1 MNQEDITEAIKTL
14 RKLGAETRLIEAKSA
29 KGGFPKCYDTISS
42 FSNKYGG
49 IIIFGLNEN
58 AGFKTE
64 GVYDVKDLQ
73 KKLAEIGQNA
83 MTPSIHMDILPLIFE
98 GKDIVAARIHELP
111 QSEKPCFRTQDGMS
125 RGSFTRVG
133 DCDEHMTSYEIY
145 ALQSYRE
152 GVQEDLRPIKRAEL
166 DDLNREE
173 LDKYIQKIKQ
183 EKPNFSKNNRDK
195 ALKLSGI
202 RSDSHPTLAGLLV
215 FGDYPQAFCPQLFVA
230 CAAMPSD
237 ELGKTGKDGQ
247 RFDDN
252 QRIEGTIEE
261 MLTGTLSFLRRN
273 MKTKVII
280 DESGKRKDI
289 PEYPM
294 LALREAVANA
304 LVHRDYS
311 IHTENAYIQVYM
323 FSDRIEILNPGAL
336 YGQNRI
342 EKLGTDTMME
352 TRNPN
357 IVRLLEEKD
366 PVIANGEARTLE
378 NRHTGIPTMRQEMQK
393 YGLPEP
399 EFIEEQGAFKVIFR
413 KEVIDN
419 RTVS

>member
-1 MNQEDITEAIKTL
+1 M
-14 RKLGAETRLIEAKSA
+14 
-29 KGGFPKCYDTISS
+29 
-42 FSNKYGG
+42 
-49 IIIFGLNEN
+49 
-58 AGFKTE
+58 
-64 GVYDVKDLQ
+64 
-73 KKLAEIGQNA
+73 
-83 MTPSIHMDILPLIFE
+83 
-98 GKDIVAARIHELP
+98 
-111 QSEKPCFRTQDGMS
+111 
-125 RGSFTRVG
+125 
-133 DCDEHMTSYEIY
+133 
-145 ALQSYRE
+145 
-152 GVQEDLRPIKRAEL
+152 RPIKRAEL

-252 QRIEGTIEE
+252 RRIEGTIEE

-366 PVIANGEARTLE
+366 PVIANGEARTLGG
-378 NRHTGIPTMRQEMQK
+378 TGSVQS
-393 YGLPEP
+393 Y
-399 EFIEEQGAFKVIFR
+399 F
-413 KEVIDN
+413 
-419 RTVS
+419 